1 VVEVV
6 VDGGASVVVVV
17 VVVELVVVV
26 VGATVVVVLVV
37 VVLVVVVV
45 VVVGVGPVTVIVTS
59 FDQPEYRGSVSL
71 SARTLKTYSSPRP
84 PVSAI

>member
-1 VVEVV
+1 MVEVV

-37 VVLVVVVV
+37 VVV

-59 FDQPEYRGSVSL
+59 FDQPECRGSVSL

>member
-1 VVEVV
+1 MVVVEVV

-17 VVVELVVVV
+17 
-26 VGATVVVVLVV
+26 GATVV

-71 SARTLKTYSSPRP
+71 SARTLKTYSSPSP

>member
-1 VVEVV
+1 MVEVVV

-17 VVVELVVVV
+17 GATVVVV
-26 VGATVVVVLVV
+26 LGVVVLVV
-37 VVLVVVVV
+37 VVL
-45 VVVGVGPVTVIVTS
+45 GVGPVTVIVTS

-71 SARTLKTYSSPRP
+71 SARTLKTYSSPSP